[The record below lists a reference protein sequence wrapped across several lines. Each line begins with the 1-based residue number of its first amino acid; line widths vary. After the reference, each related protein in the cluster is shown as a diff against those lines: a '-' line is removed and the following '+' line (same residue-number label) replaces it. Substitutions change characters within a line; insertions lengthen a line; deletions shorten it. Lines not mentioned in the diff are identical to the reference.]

1 MPKYMISGSY
11 VGEGIG
17 GLLKDGGTKRKEA
30 VEQLMGSLGGT
41 VESINFA
48 FGDDDFF
55 IICEAPDNVK
65 AAAGALI
72 ASSTG
77 AVSVKVTVLLTPE
90 DLDEVSKISAPY
102 SAPGQ

>member
-11 VGEGIG
+11 VGEGIS

-41 VESINFA
+41 VESLHFA
-48 FGDDDFF
+48 FGADDFF
-55 IICEAPDNVK
+55 IICDAPDNVK

-90 DLDEVSKISAPY
+90 ELDAVSKISVPY
-102 SAPGQ
+102 RAPGQ